1 MKRSKPRGR
10 LAGQSRRR
18 PAVLFVLVGVA
29 CLWGVGVAIRRRL
42 STASAGG
49 GEGEGRQSTSAT
61 VTLVGHEFSLSGHT
75 FRVLQSAR
83 DTDDG
88 SLRFDYSAPP
98 LANVSE
104 HVHRFQEE
112 RTEVVSGT
120 LGMRVGGQEL
130 LLTAGQKAV
139 GPPGVPHAW
148 WNPSEEEAVRF
159 VSEISPGLEVET
171 FFETLLGLARDGK
184 TIGPVPRNP
193 LQLAVLANEVASW
206 LVLGLVEK
214 VLFAPVAALAI
225 VGRIFGYRA
234 SYLKYSGPKGTGT
247 TGQPNE

>member
-1 MKRSKPRGR
+1 MKRSKPRGP
-10 LAGQSRRR
+10 LAGQPRRR

-29 CLWGVGVAIRRRL
+29 FLWGVGLAIRRR
-42 STASAGG
+42 SRTAPAGG
-49 GEGEGRQSTSAT
+49 GEGRQGTSAR
-61 VTLVGHEFSLSGHT
+61 VTLVGYEFSFSGHT

-83 DTDDG
+83 DTEDG

-98 LANVSE
+98 RANVSE

-130 LLTAGQKAV
+130 LLSAGQKAV

-148 WNPSEEEAVRF
+148 WNPSEEQEVRF
-159 VSEISPGLEVET
+159 VSEIRPGLEVET
-171 FFETLLGLARDGK
+171 FFETLLGLSRDGK
-184 TIGPVPRNP
+184 TIGVVPRNP
-193 LQLAVLANEVASW
+193 LQLAVLADEVASW
-206 LVLGLVEK
+206 LVLRLVEK
-214 VLFAPVAALAI
+214 VLFAPVAALAF
-225 VGRIFGYRA
+225 VARLLGYRA

>member
-1 MKRSKPRGR
+1 M
-10 LAGQSRRR
+10 LAG
-18 PAVLFVLVGVA
+18 VGI
-29 CLWGVGVAIRRRL
+29 LWGVGVAIRRR
-42 STASAGG
+42 SRTAPAGG
-49 GEGEGRQSTSAT
+49 GEGRQSTSAI
-61 VTLVGHEFSLSGHT
+61 VTLVGHEFTFSGHT

-98 LANVSE
+98 RANVSE
-104 HVHRFQEE
+104 HVHRYQEE

-130 LLTAGQKAV
+130 LLSAGQKAL

-148 WNPSEEEAVRF
+148 WNSNEEEEVRF
-159 VSEISPGLEVET
+159 VSEIRPGLEVET
-171 FFETLLGLARDGK
+171 FFETLVGLAREGK
-184 TIGPVPRNP
+184 TIGVVPRNP

-225 VGRIFGYRA
+225 VGRFFGYRA

-247 TGQPNE
+247 TGQPND